1 MCACIFKLLDLGPLS
16 IFQQIRP
23 FEVTSDNGAYVQP
36 WTFTPDK
43 FHGIAV
49 SGAMLLYSLLL
60 LISLAVLMSVLWLIK
75 RYSHTFHPRAPVAKA
90 FLLSVMLQSWTWFF
104 SLYGYQFWALSWF
117 KDFLYSRNAFVS
129 FAYMPFVD
137 MGFVTFGAMGALFL
151 VEFPFLCW
159 YISAKVLLPN
169 GGQCV
174 PNTLKSIGCAGMV
187 LFAQILSSYC
197 VYYLMMSLV
206 FPVWPVLIA
215 SWSIIVFAFFSG
227 CTALVILPCL
237 THCRQCPQNS
247 CFIVFS
253 LLLAL
258 ICAGVLC
265 ILGYAADYNSLTMF
279 NANSIISGLFVSCA
293 FPALG
298 FTLRSL
304 LGQNA
309 AHRGEY
315 LPIP

>member
-1 MCACIFKLLDLGPLS
+1 MHMHSLTWTWGHFLFL
-16 IFQQIRP
+16 QILP
-23 FEVTSDNGAYVQP
+23 SEVASNNDAYVQL
-36 WTFTPDK
+36 WTFTPDG

-49 SGAMLLYSLLL
+49 SGAILLYSLLL
-60 LISLAVLMSVLWLIK
+60 FISLAVLMSVLWLMR
-75 RYSHTFHPRAPVAKA
+75 RYSHSLHPRAPVTKA
-90 FLLSVMLQSWTWFF
+90 FLFSVMLQSWTWFF
-104 SLYGYQFWALSWF
+104 YLYGYQFLALSWF
-117 KDFLYSRNAFVS
+117 KDFLYSRNAVVT

-137 MGFVTFGAMGALFL
+137 MGYVTFGAMGALFL

-159 YISAKVLLPN
+159 YISAKVMLSN

-206 FPVWPVLIA
+206 FPLLPILFACVSVV
-215 SWSIIVFAFFSG
+215 VFAFLSG

-237 THCRQCPQNS
+237 TGCRRCPQNS

-253 LLLAL
+253 MLLA
-258 ICAGVLC
+258 INCAGVLC
-265 ILGYAADYNSLTMF
+265 IIGDATGFASMTMF
-279 NANSIISGLFVSCA
+279 NANSIVSGLFVSCA
-293 FPALG
+293 FAALG

-304 LGQNA
+304 LVQNA